1 MTDGEFIPEFD
12 VDAIL
17 TKPANIIELV
27 DDPQPVHVCSH
38 PLPVGFFN
46 DIVVSNLKTFYRIIP
61 PTTAPIPVERRDEAL
76 TGTALLRATG
86 TECYPSGY
94 CRDWTAWALAQEG
107 KLVACDAWWSDKLSP
122 SLTALFGS
130 TGERVDIAIW
140 TEPTVRKPLL
150 GQCEGCEAHC
160 TLRWL

>member
-17 TKPANIIELV
+17 AEPIATIELV
-27 DDPQPVHVCSH
+27 DDPQPVHTCSY
-38 PLPVGFFN
+38 PLPVGFFS

-61 PTTAPIPVERRDEAL
+61 PTTAPLPVERRDEAL
-76 TGTALLRATG
+76 TGTALLRASG

-94 CRDWTAWALAQEG
+94 CRDWTGWALAQNG
-107 KLVACDAWWSDKLSP
+107 KLIACDAWWIDRLSP
-122 SLTALFGS
+122 SLAALFGS
-130 TGERVDIAIW
+130 TGERVDIAVW
-140 TEPTVRKPLL
+140 TEPAVRKPLP
-150 GQCEGCEAHC
+150 GTCTGCEAHC